1 MWKTAFKKFEIIWD
15 AETDHIISSFL
26 KAVFHKFYLVHCLEY
41 LVANAIS
48 SINVVNAVLMLFQH
62 RLNLNKPN
70 HLQYFYVVFYSA
82 YDPGITC
89 SKSLIIT
96 LEKRVKYV

>member
-1 MWKTAFKKFEIIWD
+1 MLRQT
-15 AETDHIISSFL
+15 
-26 KAVFHKFYLVHCLEY
+26 CLPQI
-41 LVANAIS
+41 LLGPLPRIFVANAIS

-89 SKSLIIT
+89 SKSVIIT
-96 LEKRVKYV
+96 LEKRGKYVQS